1 MDRDAN
7 HHPGPADARLHRRGQ
22 RPRPGGC
29 LVARPGIRL
38 RSAILSLLVAG
49 AWIGATCFAA
59 VPQQYLFIG
68 HPRSDTPGE
77 IVQREVERIDYSAF
91 DLLLLGGDYTLNGT
105 GTRQTVSY
113 LDAIFDFASPA
124 TLAALGNHDTANK
137 SYFTEAT
144 GRPRFYAQVLNGITF
159 VVLDTTDDS
168 RNILGAELQML
179 SGAIAAMPANSHLVI
194 IHHHIIW
201 LTDNAINC
209 EHYGDNNF
217 IAASSSTLSGL
228 NFYSAV
234 YPLLL
239 QARAKG
245 CAVTCLAGDRTGSST
260 EEYYIDHTTAEG
272 VRLIAAGLQ
281 DTLNPALRTVVVLD
295 HDLEAGSLIYHF
307 KHLTDLPKIPD
318 EPLVI
323 NELHY
328 NPSATQGD
336 DTAFIELFNR
346 GVEAYDLSGAK
357 FSSGVVCT
365 FPASTIVAPGETIL
379 VAANPIHFDG
389 LGVRVFDWQG
399 TAVPTLGAPIWLRDS
414 RGLEIDFLK
423 YGNSAPWPSLPNNQ
437 GASLMLIDPGVDN
450 NLATHWATS
459 DQLGGTPGRANIP
472 PPWLG
477 NMEIG
482 TETTSLDWNGV
493 VVGGWYRLDYTP
505 ELSPADWQPAG
516 AAIQATSTS
525 IQLSDPD
532 TMGATRRFFR
542 LSRLFP

>member
-1 MDRDAN
+1 MDRNAN
-7 HHPGPADARLHRRGQ
+7 HRAALACARLHRCGE
-22 RPRPGGC
+22 RPRQGGC
-29 LVARPGIRL
+29 LVARPGIR
-38 RSAILSLLVAG
+38 RSSAILSLLVAV
-49 AWIGATCFAA
+49 AWIGASCFAA

-77 IVQREVERIDYSAF
+77 IVQREVERIAYSAF

-113 LDAIFDFASPA
+113 LDAIFDFSSPA

-137 SYFTEAT
+137 SYLTEVT
-144 GRPRFYAQVLNGITF
+144 GRPRSYAQVSNGITF

-179 SGAIAAMPANSHLVI
+179 AAAVAAMPANSHLVI

-209 EHYGDNNF
+209 EHYGDNDF

-245 CAVTCLAGDRTGSST
+245 GEVICLAGDRTGSRT
-260 EEYYIDHTTAEG
+260 EEYYIDHTTVDG
-272 VRLIAAGLQ
+272 VRFIAAGLQ
-281 DTLNPALRTVVVLD
+281 DTLTPMLRTVVVLD
-295 HDLEAGSLIYHF
+295 HDMEAGTLTCHF

-318 EPLVI
+318 ESLVI
-323 NELHY
+323 SELHY

-336 DTAFIELFNR
+336 DTAFLELFNR
-346 GVEAYDLSGAK
+346 GAEPFDLSGAT
-357 FSSGVVCT
+357 FSSGVAFT
-365 FPASTIVAPGETIL
+365 FPAGTNIAPGEYIL

-399 TAVPTLGAPIWLRDS
+399 TAVPTSGAPIWLRDS
-414 RGLEIDFLK
+414 RRLEIDYVK
-423 YGNSAPWPSLPNNQ
+423 YGQAAPWPTSPNNQ
-437 GASLMLIDPGVDN
+437 GSSLMLIDPSTDN

-459 DQLGGTPGRANIP
+459 DQLGGTPGRVNIP
-472 PPWLG
+472 PPWLE
-477 NMEIG
+477 NMAIG
-482 TETTSLDWNGV
+482 TGSATLVWNGV
-493 VVGGWYRLDYTP
+493 VVGGWYRLDYTTDLTP
-505 ELSPADWQPAG
+505 TDWHPIGTAIPAA
-516 AAIQATSTS
+516 STS
-525 IQLSDPD
+525 IQLIDPD
-532 TMGATRRFFR
+532 TKDATRRFFR